1 MLSITL
7 EIAMFASFIALMIV
21 IWRVSKWPRWRI
33 RAVVYGWAA
42 VFFWAMF
49 WAGLM
54 PILFRH
60 LMDAETRARTF
71 PDGTIAAAA
80 LFGGWFWPSL
90 VVMAGVYRDRRKT
103 GGGHVA

>member
-1 MLSITL
+1 MLSNTL

-33 RAVVYGWAA
+33 SAVVYGWAA
-42 VFFWAMF
+42 VFFWAIF

-54 PILFRH
+54 PHWFRD

-71 PDGTIAAAA
+71 PDGTIAMAA
-80 LFGGWFWPSL
+80 LFGGWFWPL
-90 VVMAGVYRDRRKT
+90 IVVGVSFYQDRRKK
-103 GGGHVA
+103 GGGNVA